1 MEEEHYNIIKAMKRQ
16 GGSFVVALAGAFEQA
31 DNINFNKL
39 KTTFDVYWKTY
50 KKVAKEYGNFED

>member
-31 DNINFNKL
+31 DNINFNK
-39 KTTFDVYWKTY
+39 FRR
-50 KKVAKEYGNFED
+50 